1 MGYMTILTRDISELA
16 AELLSNNSVDPWVD
30 VNSGPRKVMMSG
42 HLPQAL
48 VIRGSEERYWQ
59 TGTEARFGEYT
70 FAVKAPVDMEV
81 FQIIHRFPKA
91 RTFNSTI
98 KNPQTIVIYI
108 DEHTH
113 EVGCLD
119 FGEYNIE
126 HQYFGFKYVK
136 TPYYDK
142 IRKGEVFAKDTPF
155 LISPS
160 IKPGGGYAVGTNLNF
175 VTMSHPAVAD
185 DAMMIS
191 KSALKK
197 MSFDLVE
204 TRVGSWGQSCFGLNT
219 YGDHNEVKMFP
230 DVGESI
236 RPDGL
241 LMATRKYDEF
251 NAVTSLGLWDTQM
264 LDMTYDEKIYTRPGN
279 GIISDIMVYHDNRS
293 LPNGMN
299 AQVEKY
305 RDLTDRFYR
314 DIITAYQTLKARFN
328 GKVKL
333 THEFHRLV
341 VEAAAMTDYDIDQ
354 VVQMLFHKAPID
366 DWRVMFKIKYHITPN
381 IGNKGTGF
389 AGDKGIMCT
398 IVDDEDMPRNDFG
411 VIADVVMSP
420 DSPVNRQNN
429 GGLYEPYFN
438 QVTRDFLVTVRS
450 ELKLDAKEE
459 PSKEEL
465 AKEMDRDPERY
476 EKVWNDLMRLYGILS
491 PTMYFGYTEPKFND
505 NANRALHLHWL
516 FKYPCIH
523 ILSPTDDATPW
534 RAAVNACERE
544 FPPLVSPLTYRGYS
558 GKMVR
563 TKMPIEIGYKY
574 FMLLEKISDDWI
586 AVSTAKVQ
594 HLQVLGQ
601 VTSSD
606 KYSNPAKTQA
616 VKAISEAELR
626 IILSFCGGEVAA
638 NLMDQNNSLPT
649 HAAFVYSILDAKKPT
664 NIERAVDRTK
674 IPLGGNRA
682 LKLLKHIL
690 DTNGYKFV
698 FQRYRDPEIAHRDAF
713 IDKAREVVFKVT
725 KPAVRVARTVRG
737 TIRDSVKY
745 IRNMFSKDD
754 N

>member
-1 MGYMTILTRDISELA
+1 MTILAPHPSELHP
-16 AELLSNNSVDPWVD
+16 EFLSNNSVDPWVD

-48 VIRGSEERYWQ
+48 TIRGSEERYWQ

-70 FAVKAPVDMEV
+70 FAIKAPVDMEI
-81 FQIIHRFPKA
+81 FQVIHRFPKS
-91 RTFNSTI
+91 RVFNSTI

-108 DEHTH
+108 DENTR

-119 FGEYNIE
+119 FSDFNVE
-126 HQYFGFKYVK
+126 HQYFGFEYVK
-136 TPYYDK
+136 TEAYHR

-160 IKPGGGYAVGTNLNF
+160 IKDGGGYGMGTNLNF
-175 VTMSHPAVAD
+175 VTMSHPAVSD

-204 TRVGSWGQSCFGLNT
+204 TRVASWGQSSFGLNLF
-219 YGDHNEVKMFP
+219 GDHENVKMFR
-230 DVGESI
+230 DVGEKI

-241 LMATRKYDEF
+241 LFASREYDEYS
-251 NAVTSLGLWDTQM
+251 AVTSLGLWDTQM
-264 LDMTYDEKIYTRPGN
+264 LDMTYDEKLYTRPGD
-279 GIISDIMVYHDNRS
+279 GTIYDIMVYHDNRS

-299 AQVEKY
+299 TQVEKY

-314 DIITAYQTLKARFN
+314 EILEAYHTLKARYN
-328 GKVKL
+328 GRIKL
-333 THEFHRLV
+333 TDEFHRMV

-381 IGNKGTGF
+381 IGNKVTGF
-389 AGDKGIMCT
+389 AGDKGILCT
-398 IVDDEDMPRNDFG
+398 VVDDEDMPTNDRG
-411 VIADVVMSP
+411 VRADVVMSP

-429 GGLYEPYFN
+429 GGMYEPYFN
-438 QVTRDFLVTVRS
+438 QVTRDFLVVVR
-450 ELKLDAKEE
+450 EKLDLGPEEE
-459 PSKEEL
+459 PSQKELEVDM
-465 AKEMDRDPERY
+465 ARRPEVY
-476 EKVWNDLMRLYGILS
+476 ERVWSDLIRLYGILS
-491 PTMYFGYTEPKFND
+491 PAMYAGYTESKFD
-505 NANRALHLHWL
+505 EDQYRALHLSWRL
-516 FKYPCIH
+516 KFKAMH
-523 ILSPTDDATPW
+523 ILSPTDNATPW

-544 FPPLVSPLTYRGYS
+544 FPPFVSPLTYRGYS

-563 TKMPIEIGYKY
+563 TKTPIEIGYKY

-638 NLMDQNNSLPT
+638 NLLDQNNSLPT
-649 HAAFVYSILDAKKPT
+649 HSAFVYSILDTKTPT

-682 LKLLKHIL
+682 LKLFKHIL

-698 FQRYRDPEIAHRDAF
+698 YNRYRDPDIAHRDAY
-713 IDKAREVVFKVT
+713 IDKDRETIIKIVI
-725 KPAVRVARTVRG
+725 KPVSRAGRAVRNAGRNIIKFARG
-737 TIRDSVKY
+737 LFMK
-745 IRNMFSKDD
+745 KDD
-754 N
+754 